1 MTTGPRAGEGELD
14 PQAAAALRAFR
25 AEEDM
30 SAAAQARVWARLAA
44 STRTDDT
51 WSKRH
56 VRRGMSEW
64 VWAGVVVAAAAAVLL
79 ASRAGVLGP
88 LVGARDGGEAA
99 AYAERQTT
107 TTEPVRAGG
116 GTGESVARDMSRE
129 TDEDVGEDAAP
140 GGAESEGLKE
150 HVVKDM
156 TRGTDAGGPAIRAG
170 DQPRGPER
178 RGERPGAPAAREA
191 DASAKGELAGAEEA
205 SSLAQEAELLGR
217 AQAAIQGGRAGEA
230 LALLGSYAQQ
240 FPRGALREE
249 HDALRA
255 LALCASDRAG
265 EGKAAAEVFLRAHGG
280 SALAERVRQGCA
292 GE

>member
-1 MTTGPRAGEGELD
+1 MTTGPRGGEGELD

-44 STRTDDT
+44 STRADET

-88 LVGARDGGEAA
+88 LIGARDGGEAA
-99 AYAERQTT
+99 AYAERQTAG
-107 TTEPVRAGG
+107 TEPVRAGG
-116 GTGESVARDMSRE
+116 GAGEVVDSDMTRE
-129 TDEDVGEDAAP
+129 TEDAMGEGAATE
-140 GGAESEGLKE
+140 GAETEGPKG

-156 TRGTDAGGPAIRAG
+156 AHGTGETSVRGEPGRAV
-170 DQPRGPER
+170 R
-178 RGERPGAPAAREA
+178 RGERSSAAGTREA
-191 DASAKGELAGAEEA
+191 AASAAGAEEV

-217 AQAAIQGGRAGEA
+217 VQAAIQSGRPGEA

-255 LALCASDRAG
+255 LALCASDRGA
-265 EGKAAAEVFLRAHGG
+265 EGRAAAQLFLRAHGG
-280 SALAERVRQGCA
+280 SALAERVRQGCV
-292 GE
+292 EQ

>member
-30 SAAAQARVWARLAA
+30 PAAAQARVWARVAA
-44 STRTDDT
+44 STRTDET

-56 VRRGMSEW
+56 VRKGMSEW
-64 VWAGVVVAAAAAVLL
+64 AWAGVVVAAAAAVLL

-99 AYAERQTT
+99 AYAERQTA

-116 GTGESVARDMSRE
+116 SGEPVNMDMVRE
-129 TDEDVGEDAAP
+129 TGDEAGEAEASVGAQ
-140 GGAESEGLKE
+140 AEGPNE
-150 HVVKDM
+150 HVVKGM
-156 TRGTDAGGPAIRAG
+156 SPGPGPERGEPARV
-170 DQPRGPER
+170 ER
-178 RGERPGAPAAREA
+178 RGERPSAAEPREA
-191 DASAKGELAGAEEA
+191 DAGAKGEASAAGTEEA

-217 AQAAIQGGRAGEA
+217 AQAAIQGGRASEA
-230 LALLGSYAQQ
+230 LGLLETYAQQ

-255 LALCASDRAG
+255 LALCASDRGA
-265 EGKAAAEVFLRAHGG
+265 EGRAAAQVFLKAHGG

-292 GE
+292 EQ

>member
-1 MTTGPRAGEGELD
+1 MTTGPRGGEGELE

-30 SAAAQARVWARLAA
+30 PAAAQARVWARVAA
-44 STRTDDT
+44 STRSDET

-64 VWAGVVVAAAAAVLL
+64 AWAGVVVAAAAAVLL

-116 GTGESVARDMSRE
+116 GAVESVDLDMARE
-129 TDEDVGEDAAP
+129 TGQAVGADAAG
-140 GGAESEGLKE
+140 GGAEAEGPNE

-156 TRGTDAGGPAIRAG
+156 SPGIGADRGEPGRA
-170 DQPRGPER
+170 ER
-178 RGERPGAPAAREA
+178 RGERPSAAGAREA
-191 DASAKGELAGAEEA
+191 DAGAKDEASAAEAEEA

-217 AQAAIQGGRAGEA
+217 AQAAIQGGRTSEA
-230 LALLGSYAQQ
+230 LGLLGTYAQQ

-255 LALCASDRAG
+255 LALCASDRGA
-265 EGKAAAEVFLRAHGG
+265 EGRAAAQVFLRAHGG

-292 GE
+292 EP

>member
-1 MTTGPRAGEGELD
+1 MTTGPRGGEGELD

-30 SAAAQARVWARLAA
+30 PAAAQARVWARLAA
-44 STRTDDT
+44 SARAEET

-64 VWAGVVVAAAAAVLL
+64 TWAAVVVAAAAAVLL

-88 LVGARDGGEAA
+88 LVGSRDSGEAA
-99 AYAERQTT
+99 AYVERQTAA
-107 TTEPVRAGG
+107 TEPVRAGEG
-116 GTGESVARDMSRE
+116 PGERVGEDVVRETDAAPAATPLVEDGGPKEHVEKDMAQGTGESAGPPRGRE
-129 TDEDVGEDAAP
+129 
-140 GGAESEGLKE
+140 
-150 HVVKDM
+150 
-156 TRGTDAGGPAIRAG
+156 PA
-170 DQPRGPER
+170 RGPER
-178 RGERPGAPAAREA
+178 RGERPGAREA
-191 DASAKGELAGAEEA
+191 GSTAKGGASAAGAEG
-205 SSLAQEAELLGR
+205 SSLAKEAELLGR
-217 AQAAIQGGRAGEA
+217 AQAAIQLGEADEA
-230 LALLGSYAQQ
+230 LALLAAYAQQ

-265 EGKAAAEVFLRAHGG
+265 EGRAAAQVFLRAHGG

-292 GE
+292 EE

>member
-1 MTTGPRAGEGELD
+1 MTTGPRGGEGELD

-30 SAAAQARVWARLAA
+30 SAAAQARVWARVAA
-44 STRTDDT
+44 STRADET

-64 VWAGVVVAAAAAVLL
+64 VWAGVVLAAAAAVLL

-88 LVGARDGGEAA
+88 LIGARDGGEAA
-99 AYAERQTT
+99 AYAERQTV

-116 GTGESVARDMSRE
+116 GAGEPVGGDMTRE
-129 TDEDVGEDAAP
+129 TDEAAGEGASV
-140 GGAESEGLKE
+140 GAETEGLKG
-150 HVVKDM
+150 HVVKGM
-156 TRGTDAGGPAIRAG
+156 AGGTGAMPARGESGRA
-170 DQPRGPER
+170 ER
-178 RGERPGAPAAREA
+178 RGERSSAAGAREA
-191 DASAKGELAGAEEA
+191 DASTKDGTSAAGAEET
-205 SSLAQEAELLGR
+205 SSLVQEAELLGR
-217 AQAAIQGGRAGEA
+217 AQAAIQGGRASEA
-230 LALLGSYAQQ
+230 LALLGTYAQQ

-255 LALCASDRAG
+255 LALCASDRGA
-265 EGKAAAEVFLRAHGG
+265 EGRAAAQVFLRAHGG

-292 GE
+292 EQ

>member
-1 MTTGPRAGEGELD
+1 MTTGPRDGGGELD

-44 STRTDDT
+44 STRAEET
-51 WSKRH
+51 WSNRH

-88 LVGARDGGEAA
+88 LIGVRDGAEAA
-99 AYAERQTT
+99 AYAERQTA

-116 GTGESVARDMSRE
+116 GAGDRGGGDMARE
-129 TDEDVGEDAAP
+129 TDVAVGEDAAP
-140 GGAESEGLKE
+140 GGVQTEGPKGN
-150 HVVKDM
+150 VVKDM
-156 TRGTDAGGPAIRAG
+156 SHETGDGAPATRGGE
-170 DQPRGPER
+170 QPRGPER
-178 RGERPGAPAAREA
+178 RGERSSAPDAREA
-191 DASAKGELAGAEEA
+191 DANAKGELGGAEEA
-205 SSLAQEAELLGR
+205 SSLVQEAELLGR
-217 AQAAIQGGRAGEA
+217 AQAAIQSGRAGEA
-230 LALLGSYAQQ
+230 LALLAAYTQQ

-292 GE
+292 DE

>member
-1 MTTGPRAGEGELD
+1 MTTGPRGGEGELD

-30 SAAAQARVWARLAA
+30 SAAAQARVWARVAA
-44 STRTDDT
+44 STRADET

-56 VRRGMSEW
+56 VQRGMSEW

-88 LVGARDGGEAA
+88 LIGARDGGEAA
-99 AYAERQTT
+99 AYAERQTA

-116 GTGESVARDMSRE
+116 GAGEPVGGDMARE
-129 TDEDVGEDAAP
+129 TDDGVGGDAASV
-140 GGAESEGLKE
+140 GVETEGPKG

-156 TRGTDAGGPAIRAG
+156 ARGIGADRGGESGRT
-170 DQPRGPER
+170 ER
-178 RGERPGAPAAREA
+178 RGERSGAAGAREA
-191 DASAKGELAGAEEA
+191 DTRAKEAGAAGAEEA

-217 AQAAIQGGRAGEA
+217 AQAAIQGGRASEA
-230 LALLGSYAQQ
+230 LALLGTYTQQ
-240 FPRGALREE
+240 FPGGALREE

-255 LALCASDRAG
+255 LALCASDRGA
-265 EGKAAAEVFLRAHGG
+265 EGRAAAQVFLRAHGG

-292 GE
+292 EQ

>member
-1 MTTGPRAGEGELD
+1 MTTGPRGGEGELD

-30 SAAAQARVWARLAA
+30 SAAAQARVWARLAT
-44 STRTDDT
+44 STRTEET

-88 LVGARDGGEAA
+88 LIGARDGGEAA
-99 AYAERQTT
+99 AYAERQTA

-116 GTGESVARDMSRE
+116 PGESVGGDMTRE
-129 TDEDVGEDAAP
+129 ADDAGGEDASV
-140 GGAESEGLKE
+140 GAETEGPKE

-156 TRGTDAGGPAIRAG
+156 SAGTGVMPARGESGRA
-170 DQPRGPER
+170 ER
-178 RGERPGAPAAREA
+178 RGERSSAAGAREA
-191 DASAKGELAGAEEA
+191 DTSAKDEASAAGAEEA
-205 SSLAQEAELLGR
+205 SSLVQEAELLGR
-217 AQAAIQGGRAGEA
+217 AQAAIQSGRAGEA
-230 LALLGSYAQQ
+230 LALLAAYAQQ

-265 EGKAAAEVFLRAHGG
+265 EGKAAAAVFLRTHGG

-292 GE
+292 DE